1 MLSILRLY
9 KCASS
14 PITCQDVVSG
24 YTDPREACIPGKQAE
39 AQLPHLAAGPAW
51 QSRERSWALLI
62 PS

>member
-1 MLSILRLY
+1 MLSTLMLY

-24 YTDPREACIPGKQAE
+24 YTDPGEAYIPDKQAE

-51 QSRERSWALLI
+51 QSRERS
-62 PS
+62 